1 MAAAAEAFDILR
13 AQARGATRSALP
25 LPSQERVTR
34 TWRGLAF
41 NVGATRVVSALGE
54 VLEVIA
60 VPTLT
65 RVPNVASWVPGV
77 ANLRGRLLPVIDL
90 CGYLGLEALSARRE
104 WRVLVVQ
111 DRDLFCGLMVEQSF
125 GMLQFELEDHEPG
138 DGEQPVPGLDPWL
151 RGLFRQGGRVWRV
164 MDVRALVR
172 EPAFFEVAATSG
184 VADGYGAAR

>member
-41 NVGATRVVSALGE
+41 NVGATRLVSALGE

-65 RVPNVASWVPGV
+65 RVRVASWVSGV

-90 CGYLGLEALSARRE
+90 CGYLGLEATSPRRE

-111 DRDLFCGLMVEQSF
+111 DGDLFCGLMVEQSF

-138 DGEQPVPGLDPWL
+138 DGEQPVPGLDPWP
-151 RGLFRQGGRVWRV
+151 QGTVPPG
-164 MDVRALVR
+164 AG
-172 EPAFFEVAATSG
+172 SG
-184 VADGYGAAR
+184 G